1 MCLLDLI
8 FFYFKLM
15 ILSILSYKW
24 QLDFNIIFYEPPEL
38 FFIFLFVN
46 FLQVSPPFF
55 FLPSTSIAQASYF
68 FLVMKK
74 TL

>member
-24 QLDFNIIFYEPPEL
+24 QLDFNIIFYEQPEL

-46 FLQVSPPFF
+46 FLQVSPFF
-55 FLPSTSIAQASYF
+55 FLPSTCIAQASYF